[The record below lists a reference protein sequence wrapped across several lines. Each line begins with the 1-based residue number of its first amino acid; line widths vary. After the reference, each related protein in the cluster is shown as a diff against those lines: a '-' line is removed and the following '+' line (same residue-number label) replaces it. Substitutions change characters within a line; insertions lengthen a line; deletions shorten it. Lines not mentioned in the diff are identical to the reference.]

1 MVGFDLFSVR
11 MSVPCMAVEPG
22 YIAAGALRCIA
33 RSMLTILIAMGTLF
47 AANLAFGGQAKSAA
61 EPGYVLAAGLI
72 GGLELAWTTVVQ
84 TVLIAG
90 LIFFYIR
97 ERARHAC
104 ESAELEH
111 RVRAAVELIELERK
125 EKLLLDEIIHKINTG
140 LGLSEILEFVFDSF
154 RPLVPYDRI
163 GFALI
168 ECDGSLLRTHWSRSL
183 FGTVRLGT
191 GYSAPIAKSSLDV
204 VLRTGVPRILNDLP
218 GHLQKNPTSESTR
231 LIVEEGMRSSLTC
244 PLAANGKPIGFLF
257 FSSRAFDA
265 YRQVHVERFMRI
277 AQRLSLI
284 VEKARCYE
292 ETARTNARLAM
303 LMDDMLPPSI
313 HQQLVP
319 GKEELLAESIDD
331 ATILF
336 ADLVGF
342 SSWSSRIPPEQV
354 VGLLNKLFSSFDRL
368 VRRHGLC
375 KIGTQ
380 GDSYLV
386 IGGAPIRRPNHL
398 ESAAAL
404 AIAMQRVLA
413 NIRESDSLPITARIG
428 IHVGP
433 VVAGVI
439 GRLVHRYDAW
449 GGTVNMASRLEST
462 ADPGA
467 IQVSEPVYV
476 RLRHRFVLEERGW
489 VDLKGFGPQRTY
501 WLVARKKSAKRLVE

>member
-1 MVGFDLFSVR
+1 
-11 MSVPCMAVEPG
+11 MAVEPG
-22 YIAAGALRCIA
+22 YVATGALRCIA
-33 RSMLTILIAMGTLF
+33 RSMPVAFIAMGTLF
-47 AANLAFGGQAKSAA
+47 AVNLAFAGQAQTTA
-61 EPGYVLAAGLI
+61 ELSTVLAAGLV

-90 LIFFYIR
+90 LIFLYIR

-111 RVRAAVELIELERK
+111 RVRAALELIELERK

-154 RPLVPYDRI
+154 KLLVPYDRI
-163 GFALI
+163 GFALMDS
-168 ECDGSLLRTHWSRSL
+168 DGRVLRTHWSRSL
-183 FGTVRLGT
+183 SGTVRLGT
-191 GYSAPIAKSSLDV
+191 GYSAPIANSSLDV

-218 GHLQKNPTSESTR
+218 GHLQKNPASESTR

-244 PLAANGKPIGFLF
+244 PLVANGKPIGFLF

-265 YRQVHVERFMRI
+265 YRKVHVERFMRI

-292 ETARTNARLAM
+292 ETTRINARLAT
-303 LMDDMLPPSI
+303 LMDSMLPPSI

-319 GKEELLAESIDD
+319 GKEELLAESIED

-342 SSWSSRIPPEQV
+342 SSWSLQIPPERV
-354 VGLLNKLFSSFDRL
+354 VGLLNKLFSNFDRL

-398 ESAAAL
+398 ESAASL
-404 AIAMQRVLA
+404 AIAIQRVLA
-413 NIRESDSLPITARIG
+413 NTRVSESLPVTARIG

-439 GRLVHRYDAW
+439 GRLVHRYDVW

-462 ADPGA
+462 AEPGA

-476 RLRHRFVLEERGW
+476 RLQRRFILDERGW

-501 WLVARKKSAKRLVE
+501 WLVGRKKTAKGLVG

>member
-1 MVGFDLFSVR
+1 
-11 MSVPCMAVEPG
+11 MAVEPG
-22 YIAAGALRCIA
+22 HDTTGGLSCIA
-33 RSMLTILIAMGTLF
+33 RSMPVALIAVGTL
-47 AANLAFGGQAKSAA
+47 ALGNLAFGGQATTAA
-61 EPGYVLAAGLI
+61 EPSPVFAAGLI
-72 GGLELAWTTVVQ
+72 SGLELAWTTAVQ

-104 ESAELEH
+104 ESAELER
-111 RVRAAVELIELERK
+111 RVRTAVELIELERK

-140 LGLSEILEFVFDSF
+140 IGLSEILEFVFDSF
-154 RPLVPYDRI
+154 QPLIPYDRI
-163 GFALI
+163 GFALM
-168 ECDGSLLRTHWSRSL
+168 ESDGSVLRTHWSRSSS
-183 FGTVRLGT
+183 GRIRLGV
-191 GYSAPIAKSSLDV
+191 GYSAPIANSSLDG

-218 GHLQKNPTSESTR
+218 GHLEKNPASESTR
-231 LIVEEGMRSSLTC
+231 LIVAEGMRSSLTC
-244 PLAANGKPIGFLF
+244 PLVANGKPIGFLF

-284 VEKARCYE
+284 VEKGRCYE

-342 SSWSSRIPPEQV
+342 SSWSSQIRPERV

-386 IGGAPIRRPNHL
+386 LGGAPIRRPNHL
-398 ESAAAL
+398 ESAASL
-404 AIAMQRVLA
+404 AIAMQRVLG
-413 NIRESDSLPITARIG
+413 NIRQTESLPVTARIG
-428 IHVGP
+428 IHVGH

-462 ADPGA
+462 ADPGT

-476 RLRHRFVLEERGW
+476 RLRARFILEERGL
-489 VDLKGFGPQRTY
+489 VELKGFGPQRTY
-501 WLVARKKSAKRLVE
+501 WLVGRKKRE